1 MTVYQLNVPALH
13 TSFFACVF
21 LLQFIAFVCLQLLKS
36 AFSDQTLA
44 AVMQAPSKD
53 ILESLRRRA
62 DEGQDLKRAEL
73 WLNDIFDKIKTLY

>member
-1 MTVYQLNVPALH
+1 MSQSASTNDSLLIECAGF
-13 TSFFACVF
+13 TRIFFAVCVF

-62 DEGQDLKRAEL
+62 DEGQESEESGLWAE
-73 WLNDIFDKIKTLY
+73 